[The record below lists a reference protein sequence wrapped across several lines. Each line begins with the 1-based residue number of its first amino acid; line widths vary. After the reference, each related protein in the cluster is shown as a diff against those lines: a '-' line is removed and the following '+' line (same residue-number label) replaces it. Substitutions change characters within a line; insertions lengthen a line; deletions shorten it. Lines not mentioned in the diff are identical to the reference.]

1 MKQLPDAVFGYA
13 LIAPAM
19 MLTLV
24 LLAYPLVYSLWVSL
38 HEVTFTGQAWIWVG
52 LENYRSV
59 FADPLFWPSTRR
71 TLQFALTV
79 TVFTVVIGLGFALL
93 LTEEFRG
100 RDFLR
105 GLLILPWSLSQIML
119 ALTFGWIFNSQ
130 YGPLNGLLFDL
141 GIISDYVAWF
151 ANGQVVFNV
160 IALSVVWNLVPL
172 ATILLLAS
180 LQTVPE
186 QLYNAARMDGANSVQ
201 RFFMVT
207 LPWIRETLLV
217 VVTLAALNG
226 FLVFG
231 PIYILTGG
239 GPGTDTTL
247 LSWWGYEAGF
257 AELDLGESAAIYY
270 CMTVLIV
277 MVAYLTNVALRREAT
292 R

>member
-1 MKQLPDAVFGYA
+1 MPDAVFGYA